1 MRLLIDTNIVLD
13 VLEQREPYYAE
24 SRQVMMLCETGAVEG
39 CVSVLTFANIVYIMR
54 KSLDADKIQQIY
66 EALSGVFTFIDLR
79 AEDMA
84 KASRMKWKDFEDAL
98 QAATAGRIEADYI
111 VTRNGKDF
119 VDSSVPGMAPGELLE
134 YLHGLKNE

>member
-1 MRLLIDTNIVLD
+1 MKLLIDTNIVLD
-13 VLEQREPYYAE
+13 VLEQREPYYAD
-24 SRQVMMLCETGAVEG
+24 SRQVMMLCETGAV
-39 CVSVLTFANIVYIMR
+39 ANIVYIMR

-98 QAATAGRIEADYI
+98 QAVTAGRIEADYI

-119 VDSSVPGMAPGELLE
+119 VDSSVPGMAPGEFLE

>member
-1 MRLLIDTNIVLD
+1 
-13 VLEQREPYYAE
+13 
-24 SRQVMMLCETGAVEG
+24 MLCETGTVEG

-98 QAATAGRIEADYI
+98 QAAEIVRIEDRREP
-111 VTRNGKDF
+111 TK
-119 VDSSVPGMAPGELLE
+119 
-134 YLHGLKNE
+134 